1 MSFEQ
6 VIDELNQ
13 FFTGWVAYFRYAEAQ
28 SPLEKLN
35 GWVRRKLRCLR
46 LKQCRFTAP
55 IARLLKNLGVPSRR
69 AWLLAQSGRG
79 GGDWPTAPDH
89 TRECHWHG
97 LNRLAWSTCPRD
109 TSCYKV
115 ERNRRIR

>member
-79 GGDWPTAPDH
+79 W
-89 TRECHWHG
+89 W
-97 LNRLAWSTCPRD
+97 RLADSPGSHEGMSQAWFESLGLVNLSKR
-109 TSCYKV
+109 YKLLQG
-115 ERNRRIR
+115 